1 MEQNGK
7 FFIEKQKEMT
17 KIKLEI
23 YKSYIEKYSIILLM
37 QFWKLFILDLFCWPW
52 VTENWEKWSPLLLI
66 DILNKL
72 LENSTLLKKQPNVCI
87 FLHFND
93 ENEDYFKELNENL
106 KNYTINPK
114 VIIRTTNK
122 DFDWI
127 SKNLKQFWS
136 FKFNDLP
143 KFFFLDPFAYSI
155 VWLDK
160 LKSLFI
166 WNTEILL
173 FCPLFDVYRFIDAKN
188 VKNNESHKTRKF
200 IETFT
205 ENWLKDKYDSIY
217 DLWNSI
223 RKKLKM
229 ELKTDCIKYVLLDN
243 WWRKNALF
251 HITNHHK
258 WCLEFIKVA
267 RKLWDYWMWID
278 VKYKEKVKIQ
288 SSLFEAEKASWDG
301 LLNSF
306 EKFLL
311 EILKEKRVSNREI
324 IKIAVINWFLP
335 KEACNI
341 LKKNENKLN
350 INYTTN
356 KNKGFYISEN
366 NINEKIK
373 CYITLKSN

>member
-1 MEQNGK
+1 
-7 FFIEKQKEMT
+7 
-17 KIKLEI
+17 
-23 YKSYIEKYSIILLM
+23 
-37 QFWKLFILDLFCWPW
+37 
-52 VTENWEKWSPLLLI
+52 
-66 DILNKL
+66 
-72 LENSTLLKKQPNVCI
+72 
-87 FLHFND
+87 
-93 ENEDYFKELNENL
+93 
-106 KNYTINPK
+106 
-114 VIIRTTNK
+114 
-122 DFDWI
+122 
-127 SKNLKQFWS
+127 
-136 FKFNDLP
+136 
-143 KFFFLDPFAYSI
+143 
-155 VWLDK
+155 
-160 LKSLFI
+160 
-166 WNTEILL
+166 LL